1 MKNTMTTILFNVN
14 FELLADTMKTFLLCS
29 ALGLYIRFLI
39 SFVSNQKWL
48 KNYSQFLVF
57 ALLPLTGYLITS
69 VISNNIAL
77 SLGMVGALSI
87 VRFRTPVKNPSELVI
102 YFILIT
108 IGIVVNV
115 NGNLAINFVIFIT
128 IMTVLTEIYKLI
140 SNKLNLQ
147 EFSFNEDNKTY
158 LKIHTSEENIS
169 VLDHKELNHFS
180 SDGEFLY
187 IFASNKR
194 EVLETILNSFDK
206 NKLISYSLDIAN

>member
-1 MKNTMTTILFNVN
+1 MTTLLFNVD

-48 KNYSQFLVF
+48 RTFSQFLVF
-57 ALLPLTGYLITS
+57 ALLPLTGYMITS

-108 IGIVVNV
+108 LGIVVNV
-115 NGNLAINFVIFIT
+115 NGNLAINFVLFIT
-128 IMTVLTEIYKLI
+128 IMTVLTEIYKFI

-147 EFSFNEDNKTY
+147 EFSFNEDNKIY
-158 LKIHTSEENIS
+158 LKIHTSEENKS
-169 VLDHKELNHFS
+169 VLDCKELNHFS
-180 SDGEFLY
+180 SDGEYLY

-194 EVLETILNSFDK
+194 EVLDTIVNSFDK
-206 NKLISYSLDIAN
+206 NKLISHSLDIAN

>member
-1 MKNTMTTILFNVN
+1 MTTILFNVN

-57 ALLPLTGYLITS
+57 ALLPLTGYMITS

-108 IGIVVNV
+108 LGIVVNV

-128 IMTVLTEIYKLI
+128 IMTVLTEIYKFV

-147 EFSFNEDNKTY
+147 EFSFNEDSKIY
-158 LKIHTSEENIS
+158 LKIHTSEENSS
-169 VLDHKELNHFS
+169 VLDYKELNHFS
-180 SDGEFLY
+180 SDGEYLY

-194 EVLETILNSFDK
+194 EALDTILNSFDK
-206 NKLISYSLDIAN
+206 NKLISHSLDIAN

>member
-1 MKNTMTTILFNVN
+1 MTTILFNVN

-57 ALLPLTGYLITS
+57 ALLPLTGYMITS

-108 IGIVVNV
+108 LGIVVNV
-115 NGNLAINFVIFIT
+115 NGNLAINFVLFIT
-128 IMTVLTEIYKLI
+128 IMTVLTEIYKFV

-147 EFSFNEDNKTY
+147 EFSFNEDSKIY
-158 LKIHTSEENIS
+158 LKIHTSEENSS
-169 VLDHKELNHFS
+169 VLDYKELNHFS
-180 SDGEFLY
+180 SDGEYIY

-194 EVLETILNSFDK
+194 EALDTILNSFDK
-206 NKLISYSLDIAN
+206 NKLISHSLDIAN

>member
-1 MKNTMTTILFNVN
+1 MTSILFNVN

-57 ALLPLTGYLITS
+57 ALLPLTGYMITS

-108 IGIVVNV
+108 LGIVVNV
-115 NGNLAINFVIFIT
+115 NGNLAINFVLFIT
-128 IMTVLTEIYKLI
+128 IMTVITEIYKFV

-147 EFSFNEDNKTY
+147 EFSFNEDSKIY
-158 LKIHTSEENIS
+158 LKIHTSEENSS
-169 VLDHKELNHFS
+169 VLDYKELNHFS
-180 SDGEFLY
+180 SDGEYLY

-194 EVLETILNSFDK
+194 EALDTILNSFDK
-206 NKLISYSLDIAN
+206 NKLISHSLDIAN

>member
-1 MKNTMTTILFNVN
+1 MTSILFNVD

-57 ALLPLTGYLITS
+57 ALLPLTGYMITS

-108 IGIVVNV
+108 LGIVVNV
-115 NGNLAINFVIFIT
+115 NGNLAINFVLFIT
-128 IMTVLTEIYKLI
+128 IMTVLTEIYKFV

-147 EFSFNEDNKTY
+147 EFSFNEDSKIY
-158 LKIHTSEENIS
+158 LKIHTSEENSS
-169 VLDHKELNHFS
+169 VLDYKELNHFS
-180 SDGEFLY
+180 SDGEYLY

-194 EVLETILNSFDK
+194 EALDTILNSFDK
-206 NKLISYSLDIAN
+206 NKLISHSLDIAN

>member
-1 MKNTMTTILFNVN
+1 MTTLLFNVD

-48 KNYSQFLVF
+48 RNYSQFLVF
-57 ALLPLTGYLITS
+57 ALLPLTGYMITS

-108 IGIVVNV
+108 LGIVVNV
-115 NGNLAINFVIFIT
+115 NGNLAINFVLFIT
-128 IMTVLTEIYKLI
+128 IMTVLTEIYKFI

-147 EFSFNEDNKTY
+147 EFSFNEDNKIY
-158 LKIHTSEENIS
+158 LKIHTSEENSS
-169 VLDHKELNHFS
+169 VLDYKELNHFS
-180 SDGEFLY
+180 SDGEYLY

-194 EVLETILNSFDK
+194 EVLDTIVNSFDK
-206 NKLISYSLDIAN
+206 NKLISHSLDIAN

>member
-1 MKNTMTTILFNVN
+1 MTTLLFNVN

-57 ALLPLTGYLITS
+57 ALLPLTGYMITS

-108 IGIVVNV
+108 LFFTSLKN
-115 NGNLAINFVIFIT
+115 
-128 IMTVLTEIYKLI
+128 EIY
-140 SNKLNLQ
+140 
-147 EFSFNEDNKTY
+147 SFYAHWIKTSIELY
-158 LKIHTSEENIS
+158 LRWH
-169 VLDHKELNHFS
+169 
-180 SDGEFLY
+180 Y
-187 IFASNKR
+187 KR
-194 EVLETILNSFDK
+194 L
-206 NKLISYSLDIAN
+206 

>member
-1 MKNTMTTILFNVN
+1 MTTLLFNVN

-57 ALLPLTGYLITS
+57 ALLPLTGYMITS

-108 IGIVVNV
+108 VGIVVNV
-115 NGNLAINFVIFIT
+115 NGNLAINFVLFIT
-128 IMTVLTEIYKLI
+128 IMTVLTEIYKFI

-147 EFSFNEDNKTY
+147 EF
-158 LKIHTSEENIS
+158 
-169 VLDHKELNHFS
+169 
-180 SDGEFLY
+180 
-187 IFASNKR
+187 
-194 EVLETILNSFDK
+194 
-206 NKLISYSLDIAN
+206 

>member
-1 MKNTMTTILFNVN
+1 MTTILFNVN

-57 ALLPLTGYLITS
+57 ALLPLTGYMITS

-108 IGIVVNV
+108 LGIVVNV
-115 NGNLAINFVIFIT
+115 NGNLAINFVLFIT
-128 IMTVLTEIYKLI
+128 IMTVLTEIYKFV

-147 EFSFNEDNKTY
+147 EFSFNEDSKIY
-158 LKIHTSEENIS
+158 LKIHTSEENSS
-169 VLDHKELNHFS
+169 VLDYKELNHFS
-180 SDGEFLY
+180 SDGEYLY

-194 EVLETILNSFDK
+194 EALDTILNSFDK
-206 NKLISYSLDIAN
+206 NKLISHSLDIAN

>member
-1 MKNTMTTILFNVN
+1 MTTLLFNVN

-57 ALLPLTGYLITS
+57 ALLPLTGYMITS

-108 IGIVVNV
+108 VGIVVNV
-115 NGNLAINFVIFIT
+115 NGNLAINFVLFIT
-128 IMTVLTEIYKLI
+128 IMTVLTEIYKFI

-147 EFSFNEDNKTY
+147 EFSFNEDSKIY
-158 LKIHTSEENIS
+158 LKIHTSEENSS
-169 VLDHKELNHFS
+169 VLNFKELNHFS
-180 SDGEFLY
+180 SDGEYLY

-194 EVLETILNSFDK
+194 EALDTIFNSFDK
-206 NKLISYSLDIAN
+206 NKLISHSLDIAN